1 MLDPEA
7 HLHQIAAQVDDGWG
21 EMLHDR
27 RRLLLE
33 QVANIRSV
41 AELTISAL
49 GRRSNLLRDALS
61 FISSDGG
68 SSYGRQRPFPTAD
81 RAGGDV
87 SDFGL
92 SIAASGLNADT
103 AELDTASN
111 NLSNINTP
119 GYAKE
124 VVNLSPEA
132 AAGPL
137 EAGRGVTVA
146 SVSALTDAVYESA
159 NVAAEGVQGAA
170 DTTNQVMTSI
180 ESIFPEPSSDG
191 LSAQLSTFWSDLSTL
206 AANPN
211 QAGAQQ
217 TVAADASGL
226 AGALNTT
233 STQLSDLSA
242 SLQSEV
248 GTGSGDSGTL
258 AQANGLLNQVA
269 QLNQG
274 IVAGDSAGQNVNALS
289 DERRSAVDQLAGLLG
304 ISTSTAPSGA
314 LTINSGGV
322 QLVSGNVAQTLMST
336 GSAATENLGI
346 ATSSGIAL
354 QPSGSIGADLTAV
367 NSTLPGYQA
376 QLSAVANALAGNLNT
391 LQANGM
397 DANGDPGCGHRRGL
411 HRDGSAEHLRRPGFG
426 LHLHAQRHVGRHH
439 RRLVRLIS
447 QTPRSSPRLR
457 HPGRATP
464 TSSARR
470 RLTVPTRRR
479 WQRWR
484 ARRPAPTRST
494 NRSSAR
500 SARRRPTRRAPRP
513 PHRTWP
519 RRPPAT
525 WPRSPV

>member
-1 MLDPEA
+1 M
-7 HLHQIAAQVDDGWG
+7 
-21 EMLHDR
+21 
-27 RRLLLE
+27 
-33 QVANIRSV
+33 
-41 AELTISAL
+41 
-49 GRRSNLLRDALS
+49 
-61 FISSDGG
+61 
-68 SSYGRQRPFPTAD
+68 
-81 RAGGDV
+81 

-119 GYAKE
+119 GYAQE

-146 SVSALTDAVYESA
+146 SVSELTDAVYESA

-170 DTTNQVMTSI
+170 NQTNQVMTSI
-180 ESIFPEPSSDG
+180 EAVFPEPSSDG

-226 AGALNTT
+226 AEALNTT
-233 STQLSDLSA
+233 STQLSQLSA

-248 GTGSGDSGTL
+248 GTGSADSGTL
-258 AQANGLLNQVA
+258 AQANALLSQVA

-289 DERRSAVDQLAGLLG
+289 DERRSAVDQLAGFLG
-304 ISTSTAPSGA
+304 ISTSTAPGGA

-322 QLVSGNVAQTLMST
+322 QLVSGNVARDPDVHRLGRHGEPRYRHLVRHRAAAQWIDRRRPHGGELDAARVPGPTLRGRQRS
-336 GSAATENLGI
+336 GRRPQHAAGQRHGGQRR
-346 ATSSGIAL
+346 SRF
-354 QPSGSIGADLTAV
+354 
-367 NSTLPGYQA
+367 
-376 QLSAVANALAGNLNT
+376 
-391 LQANGM
+391 
-397 DANGDPGCGHRRGL
+397 GHRRGL

-439 RRLVRLIS
+439 RRLVRVS
-447 QTPRSSPRLR
+447 
-457 HPGRATP
+457 
-464 TSSARR
+464 
-470 RLTVPTRRR
+470 
-479 WQRWR
+479 
-484 ARRPAPTRST
+484 RRPLAHRHGGGTGAEQLQRH
-494 NRSSAR
+494 RHGHAR
-500 SARRRPTRRAPRP
+500 QRQRAGDGGTGGLDDRPRHALPIAHRHARHGGLQRGRAPRP

-519 RRPPAT
+519 PRPPAT
-525 WPRSPV
+525 WPRSPA